1 MKKIKRL
8 GKYNT
13 TTNRIRFLDSSI
25 YGIQVKAFL
34 QLISYILICFI
45 FITTLVFL
53 FPARTSKHNHIEK
66 KSSKPANEEKVINIA
81 SMFICSCPECKM
93 ESLEI
98 CKCNRAIEE
107 RNLIRKCTE
116 QKETVN
122 KIVLTIAERYGFLK
136 AEYAN
141 NYDVD
146 KSQIWSN
153 SN

>member
-8 GKYNT
+8 GRQNT
-13 TTNRIRFLDSSI
+13 TTVRNHFLDSSI

-34 QLISYILICFI
+34 QLIGYILICFI
-45 FITTLVFL
+45 FISTLVFL
-53 FPARTSKHNHIEK
+53 FPAKTSKHNHIET
-66 KSSKPANEEKVINIA
+66 KSSKPAIEENVVKIA
-81 SMFICSCPECKM
+81 SMFICSCQKCKM
-93 ESLEI
+93 ESLEV

-116 QKETVN
+116 QEETVN
-122 KIVLTIAERYGFLK
+122 NIVLTIAERYGFLK

-141 NYDVD
+141 NYNVD